1 MKNSTLL
8 KSQSGFSLIE
18 LMIVVAIIG
27 ILAAIAVPNFQR
39 FQAKARQSEA
49 RSALSGIY
57 TAEKAFQAEW
67 NQYFEDFRNIGYRPE
82 GLFRYEHGFTGG
94 GPNSPVNYTGA
105 GTGANAA
112 AVNFSTLAGTWCT
125 AAPTAPTNGC
135 QVIRAPVAPGAPVGA
150 LTATTF
156 TAQANGDIDGDA
168 GLDTWTV
175 DNNKTFTNTVVD
187 IN

>member
-49 RSALSGIY
+49 KSNLAGIY

-82 GLFRYEHGFTGG
+82 GTFRYEHGFTGG
-94 GPNSPVNYTGA
+94 GPVAPVNYTGA
-105 GTGANAA
+105 GAA
-112 AVNFSTLAGTWCT
+112 AGGASVNFSTLAGAWCS
-125 AAPTAPTNGC
+125 AAPAVSANGC
-135 QVIRAPVAPGAPVGA
+135 SVIRGPVAPIAPVGA
-150 LTATTF
+150 LTPTTF

-168 GLDTWTV
+168 ALDTWTV